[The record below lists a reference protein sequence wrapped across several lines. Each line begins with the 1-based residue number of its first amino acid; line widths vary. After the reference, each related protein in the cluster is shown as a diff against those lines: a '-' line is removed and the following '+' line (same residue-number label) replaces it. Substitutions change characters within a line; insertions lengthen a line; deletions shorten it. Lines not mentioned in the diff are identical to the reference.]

1 MQVIRQIRQCNMRVG
16 LALKPQTPVETVYPF
31 LNEIDMV
38 LVMTVEP
45 GFGGQSFMHECMPKV
60 AALRAKSGDIDIQVD
75 GGLAEDTVEYAA
87 KAGANVIV
95 AGTSIFKSS
104 DAAKTIQVLRESVG
118 KYVKV

>member
-1 MQVIRQIRQCNMRVG
+1 
-16 LALKPQTPVETVYPF
+16 
-31 LNEIDMV
+31 MV